1 MDCRINVFTGLLDD
15 LYIKLSFNFGIGVLR
30 YIKMLE
36 FRFFIYYKV

>member
-30 YIKMLE
+30 YILLGKDV
-36 FRFFIYYKV
+36 RI